1 MNMKK
6 LLLTAAIVCS
16 LGIQAQSQM
25 ELTATEVARHMAPGW
40 NLGNTME
47 GGNNANNFTN
57 KGGLG
62 AETSWQDTK
71 TTQAIIDYVKAQGFR
86 SIRIPCAWVMGHIS
100 NATDYTIDAAWM
112 NRVKEIVDYCINADL
127 YVVINQH
134 WDGGWLENNIDKTGD
149 TKTKNLQILEACWKQ
164 IAEAFKGY
172 DERLLF
178 AGLNEPNSED
188 TPKAQTITN
197 LIDYEQKFID
207 VVRATGGNNEKRILI
222 VQGPSTNIDKT
233 CTYMANKMPKDPT
246 ADRLMIEVHYY
257 APWQFWG
264 MEKDE
269 SWGKVFYYW
278 GSGNH
283 VSGSQHNANHS
294 EESYVEEELE
304 SMKKNFQDKGI
315 PVYIGEFG
323 ANWRTITGTNE
334 SQEKHN
340 ASIKSHYKC
349 VVQKALEK
357 GMIPVIWDTN
367 YRGKPSMTIINR
379 KDLSIYNSYM
389 MEGIREALEAT
400 AIQTITTQ
408 AVSSDD
414 SIYDLQGRRVE
425 TAQIPKGIYIQ
436 NGKKWISR

>member
-257 APWQFWG
+257 APWQFWV

-408 AVSSDD
+408 TVSSDD